1 MAMRLYYVF
10 PTEKG
15 HWLVAREDE
24 TGLMFQ
30 TKERALTYVRSV
42 AEAHRPSA
50 VVELTAQG
58 NEVSR
63 EDYP

>member
-1 MAMRLYYVF
+1 MRFYYVF

-15 HWLVAREDE
+15 YWLVAREDE

-30 TKERALTYVRSV
+30 TKERALEYVRSV

-50 VVELTAQG
+50 VVELSAQG
-58 NEVSR
+58 DEVSR
-63 EDYP
+63 QDYP